1 MKSTELRKLTV
12 DELKRKLNDFKQD
25 LFTLRFQA
33 VVGQLTNT
41 IKIRQVRRDISRVNT
56 VMTEKMRGINA
67 EL

>member
-1 MKSTELRKLTV
+1 MKSTELRKLTI

-41 IKIRQVRRDISRVNT
+41 IKIRQVRRDIAKINT
-56 VMTEKMRGINA
+56 LITEKERGINA

>member
-12 DELKRKLNDFKQD
+12 DELKRKLGDFKQD